1 MNKTMAIGIGVVLL
15 VGLLL
20 FSTTFTV
27 SYHEV
32 AIKSR
37 FGRTN
42 DASIVKEAGLKFR
55 LPFFADKITPLD
67 KRLQLRESPLQNI
80 ETADRLQ
87 VVVRA
92 YMLWQVDEQGDGP
105 LRFFQHYETIDGA
118 NQALND
124 TFRNAINTGISKFK
138 FDDLIG
144 PNSQVKKA
152 EEAVANE
159 MKVVLANGIKPVM
172 VGISQIVLPPKT
184 STAVLSRMLATNKVI
199 SETERIKGDAEA
211 KGIQNR
217 ASQIAAKI
225 EAFAKQRAEEIKQAG
240 SEQAAGYLR
249 TMSQDQGLAVFLA
262 WLDALKES
270 LGENTT
276 VIIPTIFAPFHMM
289 QLNAKVDARGIPQP
303 AAMVQPDAANPKPA
317 PTSTTVVPTVANPEA
332 DPKQGE

>member
-1 MNKTMAIGIGVVLL
+1 MNKTFAIAIGIVLL
-15 VGLLL
+15 IGLLL

-27 SYHEV
+27 NYHQL
-32 AIKSR
+32 AIKTR
-37 FGRTN
+37 FGRTD
-42 DASIVKEAGLKFR
+42 DASIIKEAGLKFR
-55 LPFFADKITPLD
+55 LPFFADKVTPLD

-80 ETADRLQ
+80 ETSDRLQ

-118 NQALND
+118 NAALND
-124 TFRNAINTGISKFK
+124 TFRNAVNSGVSKFK

-144 PNSQVKKA
+144 PHSQVKLA
-152 EEAVANE
+152 EDAIANE
-159 MKVVLANGIKPVM
+159 MKVVVANGIKPVM

-184 STAVLSRMLATNKVI
+184 STAVLGRMLATNKTI

-240 SEQAAGYLR
+240 SEQAAAYLK
-249 TMSQDQGLAVFLA
+249 TMSQDQGLAVFLS

-270 LGENTT
+270 LAENTT
-276 VIIPTIFAPFHMM
+276 VVIPTVFAPFHMM
-289 QLNAKVDARGIPQP
+289 QLNAKTDARGIPVP
-303 AAMVQPDAANPKPA
+303 NAAVLPDMAAPKPD
-317 PTSTTVVPTVANPEA
+317 NK
-332 DPKQGE
+332 KQGE